1 MSRCTGLIGVPLFCI
16 ATLAIA
22 QAPTRAADP
31 IFVRAQTLVS
41 DGNGVAGR
49 ALIDSVIAKTP
60 PTSQLYPQAL
70 FWRAT
75 LAANA
80 ADAESDYKHIVVDY
94 PLAPQAEDALLR
106 LAQLELA
113 RGDRDGALNHLQRI
127 PRDYPRSK
135 SLARA
140 SYWTARVLFE
150 KNDIPN
156 ACAANASA
164 LAQADVSEVELRNQ
178 IQYQGQRCPA
188 VAAVA
193 TTTAPAAPVP
203 TPVTSAT
210 ATIPPASV
218 TASTTSAKAIPAT
231 STASTTPAKVT
242 PATSTASKPV
252 VPAVAV
258 KPEAI
263 VTDSPKV
270 RAPSPVHKTI
280 PIAAVPRPKPPAE
293 ANDAKPS
300 IVDPSKA
307 PKAVAESPKAPK
319 AVAEN
324 TEPKRNTPVSRGN
337 GYSVQVAAYTHKAEA
352 DKLVSSLTKRG
363 YSARVDGSVAP
374 FRVRIGRYTTER
386 DAEDALKKLKSKHMD
401 GFVVRAPER

>member
-1 MSRCTGLIGVPLFCI
+1 MSRCAGFIGLPLLCV
-16 ATLAIA
+16 ATLVAA
-22 QAPTRAADP
+22 QAPSRPADP

-75 LAANA
+75 LASNA

-156 ACAANASA
+156 ACAANANA
-164 LAQADVSEVELRNQ
+164 LAQADVSEIELRNQ

-188 VAAVA
+188 TAAVA
-193 TTTAPAAPVP
+193 TTTAAP
-203 TPVTSAT
+203 TPTTTPPAPTT
-210 ATIPPASV
+210 ATIPPVSG
-218 TASTTSAKAIPAT
+218 
-231 STASTTPAKVT
+231 TASTTPAKST
-242 PATSTASKPV
+242 AATSPPPKPAVTASV
-252 VPAVAV
+252 N
-258 KPEAI
+258 KPEAVDTVSATVKAPAPPPKT
-263 VTDSPKV
+263 VT
-270 RAPSPVHKTI
+270 TT
-280 PIAAVPRPKPPAE
+280 AVPRPKPPTE
-293 ANDAKPS
+293 ANDSKPS

-307 PKAVAESPKAPK
+307 PKAVAEKPEA
-319 AVAEN
+319 
-324 TEPKRNTPVSRGN
+324 KRNTPASRGS

-352 DKLVSSLTKRG
+352 DKIASSLNKRG

-374 FRVRIGRYTTER
+374 FRVRIGRYPTER
-386 DAEDALKKLKSKHMD
+386 DAEDALKNLKSKHMD

>member
-1 MSRCTGLIGVPLFCI
+1 MSRWTVLFGVPLFCI
-16 ATLAIA
+16 V
-22 QAPTRAADP
+22 TRAAAQVPARPADP

-60 PTSQLYPQAL
+60 QTSQLYPQAL

-113 RGDRDGALNHLQRI
+113 RGDRDGALGHLQRI

-150 KNDIPN
+150 KNDVPN
-156 ACAANASA
+156 ACVANANA
-164 LAQADVSEVELRNQ
+164 LAQADVSEVELKNQ
-178 IQYQGQRCPA
+178 IQYQGQRCPLP
-188 VAAVA
+188 AAVA
-193 TTTAPAAPVP
+193 TVAP
-203 TPVTSAT
+203 
-210 ATIPPASV
+210 PP
-218 TASTTSAKAIPAT
+218 TTSGTANTPAP
-231 STASTTPAKVT
+231 SATASTTPAT
-242 PATSTASKPV
+242 ISGNASSATSAAPKPV
-252 VPAVAV
+252 VPAPTE
-258 KPEAI
+258 K
-263 VTDSPKV
+263 
-270 RAPSPVHKTI
+270 
-280 PIAAVPRPKPPAE
+280 PIAVDTASPPAATSTTPKTVVPAPRPKPPAE
-293 ANDAKPS
+293 ANDSKPS
-300 IVDPSKA
+300 IVDP
-307 PKAVAESPKAPK
+307 PKTAKGTAEKPATKPTTVTSPTATPK
-319 AVAEN
+319 PL
-324 TEPKRNTPVSRGN
+324 TTVSPRGN
-337 GYSVQVAAYTHKAEA
+337 GYSVQVAAYSHKPEAE
-352 DKLVSSLTKRG
+352 KLTTTLNKRG

-374 FRVRIGRYTTER
+374 FRVRIGRYATEKE
-386 DAEDALKKLKSKHMD
+386 AEDALKKIKASHMD

>member
-1 MSRCTGLIGVPLFCI
+1 MSRRAGFIGLPLFCV

-22 QAPTRAADP
+22 QAPSRLADP
-31 IFVRAQTLVS
+31 IFVRAQALVS

-75 LAANA
+75 LASNA

-156 ACAANASA
+156 ACAANANAS
-164 LAQADVSEVELRNQ
+164 AQADQSEVELRNQ

-188 VAAVA
+188 PAAVVAAI
-193 TTTAPAAPVP
+193 P
-203 TPVTSAT
+203 T
-210 ATIPPASV
+210 
-218 TASTTSAKAIPAT
+218 
-231 STASTTPAKVT
+231 TTPASSGN
-242 PATSTASKPV
+242 PASSVIAS
-252 VPAVAV
+252 
-258 KPEAI
+258 
-263 VTDSPKV
+263 
-270 RAPSPVHKTI
+270 
-280 PIAAVPRPKPPAE
+280 PP
-293 ANDAKPS
+293 P
-300 IVDPSKA
+300 
-307 PKAVAESPKAPK
+307 
-319 AVAEN
+319 
-324 TEPKRNTPVSRGN
+324 T
-337 GYSVQVAAYTHKAEA
+337 
-352 DKLVSSLTKRG
+352 
-363 YSARVDGSVAP
+363 
-374 FRVRIGRYTTER
+374 
-386 DAEDALKKLKSKHMD
+386 
-401 GFVVRAPER
+401 